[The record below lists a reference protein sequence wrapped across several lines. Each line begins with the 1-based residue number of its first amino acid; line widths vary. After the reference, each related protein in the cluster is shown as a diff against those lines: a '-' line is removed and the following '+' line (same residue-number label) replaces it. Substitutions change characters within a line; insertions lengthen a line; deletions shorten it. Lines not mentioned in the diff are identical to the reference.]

1 MEYCINTIITPD
13 IQEISLSQLDKS
25 LSVFKVPNIITDKL
39 SDDKWVNNYLILFF
53 GYIIMLAVNLTIFSL
68 EFDT

>member
-39 SDDKWVNNYLILFF
+39 SDDK
-53 GYIIMLAVNLTIFSL
+53 
-68 EFDT
+68 